1 MPKKAN
7 HAKFITPQIAAR
19 DKIPLLLG
27 VIAAVQLKHIFNHTM
42 LNFKNIAIR
51 RGSRV
56 LFSGTSF
63 TIHKGQK
70 IGLTGANGV
79 GKSSFFALL
88 RDELHADEGEFSM
101 PPNLEVAH
109 VAQETPA
116 LECSAIDYVL
126 DGDRELRALQQ
137 QLQAAE
143 QAHDGLKLAELHG
156 ALDHVGG
163 YTAQARASRLLN
175 GLGFTTAQENLAVSS
190 FSGGWRM
197 RLNLAQALMCR
208 SDVLLLDEPTNHL
221 DLDAVMYLQDWL
233 CKYPGTL
240 LLISHDRD
248 FLDAITDHIVHIEQG
263 KAEIYTGNYSAFERM
278 RAEKLA
284 QQQTAFEKQ
293 QREIAHIQS
302 FVDRFKAQATKAR
315 QAQSRIKALERME
328 IIAQAHVDSPFGFSF
343 PAPKKMPNPLL
354 KIEEADIGY
363 TSKVV
368 VHNVS
373 LSISPGDRIGLLG
386 PNGAGKSSLIKV
398 LSGQMQALSG
408 KLLTAQDLHIGY
420 FAQHQLEQLRLDE
433 SPLWHLQQLDKQALE
448 RDLRNFL
455 GGFDFRGDKVNDPV
469 GPFSGGEK
477 ARLVLALLVY
487 QNPNLL
493 LLDEPTNHLDLEMRH
508 ALNVALQEYQGAI
521 VVVSHD
527 RHLLRSVTDQL
538 LLVADGK
545 VQPFDGDLDDY
556 KQWLADQKKAT
567 DEPEP
572 SSAISAS
579 VSRKDQRKQEAERRQ
594 RLKPLL
600 DAVKKAEAAVEKFHQ
615 QQQDLEQ
622 QLADPTI
629 YTEENKEPLKKLLSQ
644 KAQVDNALEQAELDW
659 ITAEENLSQA
669 E

>member
-1 MPKKAN
+1 
-7 HAKFITPQIAAR
+7 
-19 DKIPLLLG
+19 
-27 VIAAVQLKHIFNHTM
+27 M

-51 RGSRV
+51 RGSRL
-56 LFSGTSF
+56 LFSEASF

-70 IGLTGANGV
+70 IGLTGANGA
-79 GKSSFFALL
+79 GKSSLFALL

-116 LECSAIDYVL
+116 LSCSAIDYVL
-126 DGDRELRALQQ
+126 DGDRELRQLQQ

-143 QAHDGLKLAELHG
+143 QAHDGLKLADLHTQ
-156 ALDHVGG
+156 LEHIGG

-175 GLGFTTAQENLAVSS
+175 GLGFSTQQESQAVSS

-221 DLDAVMYLQDWL
+221 DLDAVIWLQEWLIKYL
-233 CKYPGTL
+233 GTL
-240 LLISHDRD
+240 MLISHDRD
-248 FLDAITDHIVHIEQG
+248 FLDTITDHIVHIEQA
-263 KAEIYTGNYSAFERM
+263 KAEIYTGNYSDFERM

-284 QQQTAFEKQ
+284 QQQTAYEKQ
-293 QREIAHIQS
+293 QREMAHIQS
-302 FVDRFKAQATKAR
+302 FIDRFKAQATKAK
-315 QAQSRIKALERME
+315 QAQSRIKSLERME
-328 IIAQAHVDSPFGFSF
+328 LIAQAHVDSPFSFSF
-343 PAPKKMPNPLL
+343 PPPKKMPNPLL
-354 KIEEADIGY
+354 KLDEADIGY
-363 TSKVV
+363 GDKIII
-368 VHNVS
+368 NKAS

-398 LSGQMQALSG
+398 LSGQMPALNG
-408 KLLTAQDLHIGY
+408 KLQTAQDLHIGY

-433 SPLWHLQQLDKQALE
+433 SPLWHLQQLDKQATE
-448 RDLRNFL
+448 KDLRNFL
-455 GGFDFRGDKVNDPV
+455 GGFDFRGDKVNDAI

-508 ALNVALQEYQGAI
+508 ALSVALQEYQGAL

-538 LLVADGK
+538 LLVAGGAI
-545 VQPFDGDLDDY
+545 QPFDGDLDDY
-556 KQWLADQKKAT
+556 KVWLAEQKRAA
-567 DEPEP
+567 DEPL
-572 SSAISAS
+572 AS
-579 VSRKDQRKQEAERRQ
+579 DNQGGVSRKDQRKLDADRRQ

-600 DAVKKAEAAVEKFHQ
+600 DAVKKAEAAVEKYHQ
-615 QQQDLEQ
+615 QQRELEEK
-622 QLADPTI
+622 LADPEI
-629 YTEENKEPLKKLLSQ
+629 YSEDNKPQLKQLLSQ
-644 KAQVDNALEQAELDW
+644 KSQVDAALEQAELDW
-659 ITAEENLSQA
+659 MTAEENLQQQ

>member
-1 MPKKAN
+1 
-7 HAKFITPQIAAR
+7 
-19 DKIPLLLG
+19 
-27 VIAAVQLKHIFNHTM
+27 M

-51 RGSRV
+51 RGNRL
-56 LFSGTSF
+56 LFSEASF

-70 IGLTGANGV
+70 IGLTGANGS
-79 GKSSFFALL
+79 GKSSLFAML
-88 RDELHADEGEFSM
+88 RGELHSDEGEFSM

-116 LECSAIDYVL
+116 LECAAIDYVL
-126 DGDRELRALQQ
+126 DGDRELRTLQQ
-137 QLQAAE
+137 RLQHAE
-143 QAHDGLKLAELHG
+143 QAHDGLRLAELHA
-156 ALDHVGG
+156 ALDHIGG

-175 GLGFTTAQENLAVSS
+175 GLGFSTAQESHPVNS

-221 DLDAVMYLQDWL
+221 DLDAVIWLQDWL

-248 FLDAITDHIVHIEQG
+248 FLDAITDHIVHIEQN
-263 KAEIYTGNYSAFERM
+263 KAEIYTGNYSDFERM
-278 RAEKLA
+278 RAEKLS

-293 QREIAHIQS
+293 QREIVHIQS
-302 FVDRFKAQATKAR
+302 FINRFKAQATKAK
-315 QAQSRIKALERME
+315 QAQSRIKSLERME

-343 PAPKKMPNPLL
+343 PPPQKLPNPLL
-354 KIEEADIGY
+354 KIEHADIGY
-363 TSKVV
+363 GDKVV
-368 VHNVS
+368 IKNAT

-398 LSGQMQALSG
+398 LSGKMPALCG
-408 KLLTAQDLHIGY
+408 KLQTAEALHIGY

-433 SPLWHLQQLDKQALE
+433 SPLQHLQNLDRQATE
-448 RDLRNFL
+448 KDLRNFL

-508 ALNVALQEYQGAI
+508 ALSVALQDYQGAI

-545 VQPFDGDLDDY
+545 IQAFDGDLDDY
-556 KQWLADQKKAT
+556 RLWLAEQKKGGEELTIT
-567 DEPEP
+567 DNA
-572 SSAISAS
+572 SA
-579 VSRKDQRKQEAERRQ
+579 VSRKDQRKQEADRRN
-594 RLKPLL
+594 RLKPYL
-600 DAVKKAEAAVEKFHQ
+600 DAVKKAEAAVEKSHLQ
-615 QQQDLEQ
+615 QRELEE
-622 QLADPTI
+622 QLTNPAIYADECKTQ
-629 YTEENKEPLKKLLSQ
+629 LKQLLSR
-644 KAQVDNALEQAELDW
+644 KVQVDAQLEQAEIAW
-659 ITAEENLSQA
+659 MTAEENLQLA
-669 E
+669 EQTTA